1 MGVDMNRLKCQKNGL
16 EQYNKYLEASNNEN
30 EEKRRNMQ
38 EQLYKFE
45 KEVSELKAQIFNEK
59 L

>member
-38 EQLYKFE
+38 EQLYKF
-45 KEVSELKAQIFNEK
+45 
-59 L
+59 